1 MGQKPMRLTDLWYE
15 NAIVYCLDVET
26 FMDSNGD
33 GIGDFP
39 GLTQRL
45 DYLAGLGVTC
55 IWLMPFFPTPGKD
68 DGYDVTDYYQVDS
81 RLGDLGDFADF
92 LFEAQERGLRVI
104 IDLVVNHTSDQHPW
118 FQEARKGKDSPYYDY
133 YVWREDEPEDTSDQV
148 VFPGEQDGIW
158 SWDDSAKAWYLHHFY
173 DHQPDLNI
181 LNSEVRNEIR
191 KIMGFWLELGVAGF
205 RIDAAPFLIGMTGMD
220 GYDKPDDPHIY
231 LKQMRDF
238 VQLRRGDA
246 IFLGEVDV
254 GLSTIADYFG
264 GGNQLHLLFNFI
276 VNRYLFLALAHQTA
290 DPLILG
296 LMELPSI
303 PDTGQWVNFLRHH
316 DELNLSRLTAAQRE
330 EVFKEF
336 APKADMQIYDR
347 GLRRRLAPMLNDDRR
362 RLELANSL
370 LFALPG
376 TPVLYYGEEIG
387 MSENLAVEGRL
398 AVRTPM
404 QWTPDKNGGFSSAPA
419 GDLVRPMV
427 TRGKFSYKHRNMSTQ
442 RADRTSL
449 LNWLAALIRTRKE
462 CPEIGWG
469 DRTIV
474 TADEPGIIALRY
486 DFNGG
491 FVLVIHNLS
500 PEPVDCSLTMPAEDT
515 RRLLDMFSDSD
526 YEPMNSGNPTIH
538 LEGYGYRWL
547 RTGDVGHA
555 V

>member
-1 MGQKPMRLTDLWYE
+1 MRMTDLWYE
-15 NAIVYCLDVET
+15 NAILYCLDVET

-33 GIGDFP
+33 GVGDFP

-45 DYLAGLGVTC
+45 DYLAGLGITC

-68 DGYDVTDYYQVDS
+68 DGYDVADYYRVDP
-81 RLGDLGDFADF
+81 RLGDLGDFVDF
-92 LFEAQERGLRVI
+92 VFEAQERGLRVI

-118 FQEARKGKDSPYYDY
+118 FQEARKGKSSPYYDY
-133 YVWREDEPEDTSDQV
+133 YVWRDDEPEDTSDKV
-148 VFPGEQDGIW
+148 VFPGEQESIW
-158 SWDDSAKAWYLHHFY
+158 SWDDQAKAWYLHHFY
-173 DHQPDLNI
+173 SHQPDLNI
-181 LNSEVRNEIR
+181 LNPEVRNEIR
-191 KIMGFWLELGVAGF
+191 KIMGFWLELGVSGF
-205 RIDAAPFLIGMTGMD
+205 RIDAAPFLIGMTGLD
-220 GYDKPDDPHIY
+220 GHDRPDDPHIY
-231 LKQMRDF
+231 LRQMRDF
-238 VQLRRGDA
+238 IQLRRGDA

-276 VNRYLFLALAHQTA
+276 VNRFLFLALAHKTA
-290 DPLILG
+290 DPLTLG

-316 DELNLSRLTAAQRE
+316 DELNLSRLTEAQRQ
-330 EVFKEF
+330 EVFAEF
-336 APKADMQIYDR
+336 APSKNMQIYDR
-347 GLRRRLAPMLNDDRR
+347 GLRRRLATMFDDDRK

-387 MSENLAVEGRL
+387 MSENLAVDGRL

-404 QWTPDKNGGFSSAPA
+404 QWTPGRNGGFSDGASRE
-419 GDLVRPMV
+419 LVRPMV
-427 TRGKFSYKHRNMSTQ
+427 SRGKYSFKDRNVATQ
-442 RADRTSL
+442 RADRNSL
-449 LNWLAALIRTRKE
+449 LNWMASLIRTRKE

-469 DRTIV
+469 ERTIV
-474 TADEPGIIALRY
+474 TADAPGIFALRY
-486 DFNGG
+486 DYDGG
-491 FVLVIHNLS
+491 FVLLLHNLS
-500 PEPVDCSLTMPAEDT
+500 PDPVDCQLTLPAKDVE
-515 RRLLDMFSDSD
+515 RLLDMFSDIQ
-526 YEPMNSGNPTIH
+526 YEPMASANPKIH